1 MRKARCTL
9 KISMPKPSIKLS
21 MQPPISTR
29 QPRVGRVICLMLG
42 LLIACAEPSF
52 ATPPASTGQ
61 LGPSKVMLSLFFVV
75 MMMGS
80 LGGKRAG
87 LWSPPTRQKSSKRSS
102 PTLDRIGTQLLSA
115 DFLDSY
121 FSLLTEVESLLAFTP
136 SFKRPSPKIP
146 RSKDARPS
154 RFIVPPDQRM
164 VPETQDRTKHF
175 FAALQLDSP
184 EVDWHSKYEL
194 PQACKDAITVM
205 LDKRQALPRW
215 RRSQIQALQS
225 ISKRARPLTR
235 QLKDLPLASASVT
248 HLEANVRNIHVAML
262 CLFCDALQHP
272 DVDLPLNY
280 LRGFNVTG
288 IIAPSNVLRP
298 LPTQTPDCEFW
309 HGYHATM
316 RTNDA
321 WAEQVAQQVATEV
334 RTSTASH
341 QDILREVWQLTK
353 NEIQD
358 GFAGTP
364 MTLHELRAQYGQ
376 GEHMTCRVIKR
387 HGVKQGFKQMRDS
400 DGNPC
405 TNADG
410 SPILVEK
417 IRLIDDCKRSKHNEF
432 LQKPSET
439 INPCR
444 FTFMAYVCQEVVRQA
459 KALGRLTLPTVVF
472 SLDDQ
477 KSAYRQIPTRDPEMC
492 IVCVYSFDRH
502 NLGPRFVP
510 IFGHNF
516 GHTSSVCNY
525 NRTPLLCCQIA
536 RHFLAIPQEAYFD
549 DFNTPDF
556 KTTDKPDSGAA
567 EGMHAIHSILGLLL
581 ERRKHQP
588 PATANA
594 FLGVITDVSQAAAS
608 DPYVE
613 FRPAPG
619 RIQRIRAAF
628 HRASRLGLSPHAAQV
643 LIGKLGFL
651 LHAAWGKVGRAALQP
666 LVARAGIPS
675 PSPADS
681 AWTPQ
686 LAGAAAFFDL
696 LFQCMPPL
704 RWYLARPP
712 QPRLVVYCDAQYSLF
727 GRKGVGVII
736 ADTATG
742 NTFIAGD
749 VIPPTLLDWMA
760 TFGCERQT
768 HINQCELLAIL
779 TAILSAPES
788 FQGRDVLIWTDN
800 VGSLSACVHGYS
812 KHPDMAALS
821 NAIHLS
827 LARLQARAYFAHVPG
842 LANPADIPSRVDF
855 VPAGDT
861 FTLNPGQMSAKD
873 AATIASI
880 KPTFLPLVFPTRH
893 HLEDLSSFTH
903 RPTEQW

>member
-1 MRKARCTL
+1 M
-9 KISMPKPSIKLS
+9 
-21 MQPPISTR
+21 
-29 QPRVGRVICLMLG
+29 VG

-52 ATPPASTGQ
+52 ATPPASTGE
-61 LGPSKVMLSLFFVV
+61 LGLGNVILSLSFVV

-80 LGGKRAG
+80 LGGKRTG
-87 LWSPPTRQKSSKRSS
+87 LWSPPTRPTKSCKRSS

-115 DFLDSY
+115 DFLDTY
-121 FSLLTEVESLLAFTP
+121 FSLLGEVESLLAFTP
-136 SFKRPSPKIP
+136 SFERPAPKPPKR
-146 RSKDARPS
+146 KDARPS

-164 VPETQDRTKHF
+164 VSETQDRTKHF
-175 FAALQLDSP
+175 LAALKLESP
-184 EVDWHSKYEL
+184 EIDWHSKYEL
-194 PQACKDAITVM
+194 PQACKNAIAVM
-205 LDKRQALPRW
+205 LEKRQTLPRW
-215 RRSQIQALQS
+215 RRRQIQALQS

-248 HLEANVRNIHVAML
+248 HLETHVRNIHVAML

-298 LPTQTPDCEFW
+298 LPNQTTDHEFW

-316 RTNDA
+316 STNDA

-341 QDILREVWQLTK
+341 KDLLRAVWQLTK
-353 NEIQD
+353 SEIKD
-358 GFAGTP
+358 GFAGAP
-364 MTLHELRAQYGQ
+364 MTLHELRAQYGK
-376 GEHMTCRVIKR
+376 GEQMTCRVIRR
-387 HGVKQGFKQMRDS
+387 HGVKQGFKQARGP
-400 DGNPC
+400 DGTLL

-410 SPILVEK
+410 SPILEDK

-439 INPCR
+439 IHPCR

-459 KALGRLTLPTVVF
+459 KALGRLTLPSVVF

-477 KSAYRQIPTRDPEMC
+477 KSAYRQIPTSDPEMC
-492 IVCVYSFDRH
+492 IVCVYSFDEH
-502 NLGPRFVP
+502 NRGPRFVP

-536 RHFLAIPQEAYFD
+536 RHFLAIPQESYFD

-556 KTTDKPDSGAA
+556 KTTDQPDSGAA
-567 EGMHAIHSILGLLL
+567 AGLHAIHSILGLLI
-581 ERRKHQP
+581 EQRKHQP
-588 PATANA
+588 PATANV
-594 FLGVITDVSQAAAS
+594 FLGVITDVSKSVDS

-613 FRPAPG
+613 FRPSPG
-619 RIQRIRAAF
+619 RVERIRAAF
-628 HRASRLGLSPHAAQV
+628 QRASRFGLSPHDAQV

-666 LVARAGIPS
+666 LVERASIAS
-675 PSPADS
+675 PSPVDV

-686 LAGAAAFFDL
+686 LAGVAAFFDL
-696 LFQCMPPL
+696 LFQSLPPL

-727 GRKGVGVII
+727 GRKGVGIII
-736 ADTATG
+736 ADAATG
-742 NTFIAGD
+742 RTFISGD
-749 VIPPTLLDWMA
+749 VVPQTILEWMA

-779 TAILSAPES
+779 TAILTSPDS

-800 VGSLSACVHGYS
+800 VGALSACVHGYS

-827 LARLQARAYFAHVPG
+827 LGRLQARAYFAHVPG

-855 VPAGDT
+855 IPVGDT
-861 FTLNPGQMSAKD
+861 FILNPGQLSAKD
-873 AATIASI
+873 AATIAAI

-893 HLEDLSSFTH
+893 HLQDLSFFTG
-903 RPTEQW
+903 RLTEQW